1 MINLSIYLLI
11 VKFAPMKVK
20 FLIILLFPFLG
31 VSQFNSSAPWIL
43 NKEDA
48 KDGKLTI
55 EQLKQTFNAYWL
67 NHDKDKKGS
76 GYKPFMRWEYHWQ
89 NKVNDNGTLISP
101 QQMWD
106 AFNQKKTNATNKAN
120 QSFSVGNWNPLGPF
134 THLNTGSW
142 SSGQGRVNI
151 VHVDPSNPSNVY
163 IGTPAGGIW
172 KSTDSGDTWL
182 AMSDNLP
189 QIGVS
194 GIAVDYTNSNVIYI
208 ATGDKDAAD
217 SYSVGVMKSIDG
229 GLTWN
234 TTGLT
239 FTNTS
244 SFAGDIV
251 IHPTNNQM
259 LWCATSVGLYRT
271 TDAGASWTL
280 ITNGDFSQGSIRL
293 KPNDPSTVY
302 AVSKNRFF
310 RSTNSGANFTQITT
324 GLPNSSGR
332 LILDV
337 TPANPDY
344 IYILSANTDYSFQG
358 LFKSTNG
365 GTNWSNV
372 SGTSTNIFESNQ
384 AWFDLAL
391 AVSNTNAEEVYTGCL
406 NVWKSTN
413 GGVNFTKINSW
424 SQPFQASYTH
434 ADIHYLGFHGSKLY
448 CGSDGGIYVSNNG
461 GILFTDKTAGAQI
474 GQFYKV
480 SVSKQSTSNMMGGL
494 QDNGGYAFSGGLW
507 KNYYGADGM
516 DTGISPINPNLYYG
530 FIQNGSGLYISTNA
544 GNTLAGSVNIPSGE
558 SGNWVTPLVIN
569 SIGEVYAGFT
579 NLYKLVGSSWQLQNT
594 AGSLG
599 SGNLE
604 LVTIDPSNDN
614 NMYVSNGSSL
624 YKSTDKGINFTLVYV
639 ASSSIRAIEVHSSNS
654 DIVYLVTSGSNGQ
667 ALKSLDGGSVFT
679 NFSSGLPFIGKN
691 TIVHQ
696 GRHTQNPLYIGT
708 SLGVYYI
715 DDTLTSWIPFDT
727 NLPNV
732 SVTDLEINLED
743 AKLIAATYGRGIWQT
758 DISVQIPN
766 DDIKFIQIQSPTVDI
781 NCTNFVA
788 AQIQVKNNG
797 LNPISSVD
805 FSYTINGVANTY
817 NWAGSIL
824 SNQFET
830 ITLPSS
836 TLPRGSHTISVTS
849 TIINDAYS
857 DNNSGSTDFYV
868 NDSGTIGM
876 VNSFTNAADELLV
889 YSDTNGTN
897 NWVRGIKTG
906 LLNSVGENIYT
917 TNLTNNYSNNTKT
930 YLVSQCYDLSVV
942 TNPQIQF
949 DMKYRI
955 ENNWDIVYVEYSTN
969 LGQTWTV
976 LGEAGPNWYNSNRT
990 PQTTGNDCDN
1000 CVGAQ
1005 WTGSNTN
1012 ASTYFYSLSGL
1023 GNQQNVIFRF
1033 VFHSDQSVT
1042 QEGVNIDN
1050 FVITGVLS
1058 NEQFQINNV
1067 SIYPNPSKDI
1077 FNITLG
1083 DLEPSLIEVYDLS
1096 GKIILAKKNN
1106 LISNFETS
1114 INLTDAAQGV
1124 YFVRI
1129 IANDQQIV
1137 KRIIKK

>member
-1 MINLSIYLLI
+1 MKMKLLLLLLI
-11 VKFAPMKVK
+11 
-20 FLIILLFPFLG
+20 PFFCI
-31 VSQFNSSAPWIL
+31 SQFNSSAPWIL
-43 NKEDA
+43 NKEEA

-55 EQLKQTFNAYWL
+55 EQLNQSFDTYWL
-67 NHDKDKKGS
+67 NHDKNKKGS
-76 GYKPFMRWEYHWQ
+76 GYKPFMRWQYHWQ
-89 NKVNDNGTLISP
+89 NKVNDNGMLITP

-106 AFNQKKTNATNKAN
+106 AFNQKKTKASNKVN
-120 QSFSVGNWNPLGPF
+120 QSFTVGNWSPLGPF

-151 VHVDPSNPSNVY
+151 VHVDPSNSSNVY

-172 KSTDSGDTWL
+172 KSTDSGNTWS

-194 GIAVDYTNSNVIYI
+194 GIAIDYTNSNVIYI

-217 SYSVGVMKSIDG
+217 SYSVGVIKSTDG

-244 SFAGDIV
+244 SRAGDIL

-259 LWCATSVGLYRT
+259 LWCATSNGLYRT
-271 TDAGASWTL
+271 INAGVSWTL
-280 ITNGDFSQGSIRL
+280 ITTGDFAQGSIRL

-302 AVSKNRFF
+302 AVSNNRFF
-310 RSTNSGANFTQITT
+310 RSTNSGENFTQITT
-324 GLPNSSGR
+324 GLPNASGR
-332 LILDV
+332 LILDI
-337 TPANPDY
+337 TPANPNY

-358 LFKSTNG
+358 LFKSSNG
-365 GTNWSNV
+365 GTNWTNV
-372 SGTSTNIFESNQ
+372 SGTGTNIFESSQ

-413 GGVNFTKINSW
+413 GGANFTKINSW

-434 ADIHYLGFHGSKLY
+434 ADIHYLGFHGNKLY

-516 DTGISPINPNLYYG
+516 DTGISPVNQNLYYG

-544 GNTLAGSVNIPSGE
+544 GNTLSGSVNIPNGE
-558 SGNWVTPLVIN
+558 TGNWVTPLVIN

-614 NMYVSNGSSL
+614 IMYVTNGSSL

-639 ASSSIRAIEVHSSNS
+639 ASSTIRTIEVHSSNS
-654 DIVYLVTSGSNGQ
+654 DIVYLVTSGSSGL
-667 ALKSLDGGSVFT
+667 ALKSLDGGSTFT

-696 GRHTQNPLYIGT
+696 GRHSNNPLYIGT

-732 SVTDLEINLED
+732 TVTDLEINLED
-743 AKLIAATYGRGIWQT
+743 AKLIAATFGRGIWQT
-758 DISVQIPN
+758 DIAMQIPAN
-766 DDIKFIQIQSPTVDI
+766 DIKLVQIQSPTINI
-781 NCTNFVA
+781 NCTNLVA
-788 AQIQVKNNG
+788 AQVQVKNNG
-797 LNPISSVD
+797 LNPISSVN
-805 FSYTINGVANTY
+805 FLYTIDGVANTY
-817 NWAGSIL
+817 NWTGSIL

-830 ITLPSS
+830 ITLPSI
-836 TLPRGSHTISVTS
+836 TLARGSHSISVTS

-857 DNNSGSTDFYV
+857 DNNSGSKNFYV

-876 VNSFTNAADELLV
+876 VNSFTNAVDELIV

-897 NWVRGIKTG
+897 NWVRGVKTG
-906 LLNSVGENIYT
+906 LLNSAGETIYT
-917 TNLTNNYSNNTKT
+917 TNLTSNYADNTKT
-930 YLVSQCYDLSVV
+930 YLVSQCYDLTNI

-976 LGEAGPNWYNSNRT
+976 LGEAGPNWYNSDRT
-990 PQTTGNDCDN
+990 PQTTGNDCNN

-1005 WTGSNTN
+1005 WTGSSTN
-1012 ASTYFYSLSGL
+1012 MSSYFYSLNAL
-1023 GNQQNVIFRF
+1023 TNQQNIIFRF
-1033 VFHSDQSVT
+1033 VFQSDQSVT

-1050 FVITGVLS
+1050 FVITGILS
-1058 NEQFQINNV
+1058 NEQFEMNNV

-1077 FNITLG
+1077 YTISLG
-1083 DLEPSLIEVYDLS
+1083 DLVPSLIEVYDLS
-1096 GKIILAKKNN
+1096 GKIILSKKNN

-1124 YFVRI
+1124 YFVKI
-1129 IANDQQIV
+1129 VANDQQIV